1 MKPLCVRGGKANDIT
16 NELLSLPKETKFEN
30 IMFVIDI
37 VTVLIIRQ
45 FFNNDVTSPYI
56 SACII

>member
-30 IMFVIDI
+30 IMLLVGSNDCTFLSII
-37 VTVLIIRQ
+37 VFYLW
-45 FFNNDVTSPYI
+45 FDF
-56 SACII
+56 